1 MYPPKPTIA
10 RARKLRRTLS
20 LPEVILWQ
28 AIRRQRLGARFR
40 RQHPVGPYV
49 LDFYCVAARLAVE
62 VDGVSHEHPDRIRHD
77 ARRTAWLNL
86 RGITVYR
93 IAARDVLGNLEGVLV
108 GLKARTCPPAPP
120 SGFHRSPC

>member
-1 MYPPKPTIA
+1 MYPLKPTLA
-10 RARKLRRTLS
+10 RARKLRRTLT

-28 AIRRQRLGARFR
+28 AIRGQRLGARFR

-49 LDFYCVAARLAVE
+49 LDFYCESARLAVE

-86 RGITVYR
+86 LGITVYR

-108 GLKARTCPPAPP
+108 SLMARALPEYP
-120 SGFHRSPC
+120 

>member
-1 MYPPKPTIA
+1 MYPPKTTIA

-28 AIRRQRLGARFR
+28 AIRRQRLGVRFR
-40 RQHPVGPYV
+40 RQHPVGRYV
-49 LDFYCVAARLAVE
+49 LDFYCEEARLAVE
-62 VDGVSHEHPDRIRHD
+62 VDGASHEHPNRIRHD

-86 RGITVYR
+86 RGITVCR

-108 GLKARTCPPAPP
+108 RLKARTGPTKTV
-120 SGFHRSPC
+120 

>member
-10 RARKLRRTLS
+10 RARKLRRTLT

-28 AIRRQRLGARFR
+28 AIRGRKLGGVRFR

-49 LDFYCVAARLAVE
+49 LDFYCEGARLAVE

-108 GLKARTCPPAPP
+108 SLKARTTRALPEYP
-120 SGFHRSPC
+120 

>member
-1 MYPPKPTIA
+1 MYPPKSAFA
-10 RARKLRRTLS
+10 RARKLRRALS

-28 AIRRQRLGARFR
+28 AIRGQRLGALFR
-40 RQHPVGPYV
+40 RQHPVAPWV
-49 LDFYCVAARLAVE
+49 LDFYCEDVRLAVE

-86 RGITVYR
+86 RRITVYR

-108 GLKARTCPPAPP
+108 SLKARTRRP
-120 SGFHRSPC
+120 S

>member
-1 MYPPKPTIA
+1 MCPPKPTIA
-10 RARKLRRTLS
+10 RARKLRRTLT

-28 AIRRQRLGARFR
+28 AIRGRKLGGVRFR

-49 LDFYCVAARLAVE
+49 LDFYCESARLAVE
-62 VDGVSHEHPDRIRHD
+62 VDGVSHEHPARIRHD

-93 IAARDVLGNLEGVLV
+93 IPARDVLGNLEGVLV
-108 GLKARTCPPAPP
+108 SLKARTTRALPEYP
-120 SGFHRSPC
+120 